1 MRRHLV
7 IVIGILAAGYFSTC
21 AAVNLQEAKNRSRQ
35 KRTMAGLREWANAIE
50 TIMVRSDHLKSTP
63 LIEGT
68 SVDLATVAAKHKLP
82 LRDGWDHP
90 FRISASKGSYLV
102 QAAGSDG
109 IFETITTTG
118 IVDTYDRDLAYSDGS
133 FIRQPEGI

>member
-7 IVIGILAAGYFSTC
+7 IVVGILAAAYFSTC
-21 AAVNLQEAKNRSRQ
+21 SVVNFQETMNRNRQ
-35 KRTMAGLREWANAIE
+35 KRTMAGLRDWANAIE
-50 TIMVRSDHLKSTP
+50 TIMVRSGHLTSTP

-68 SVDLATVAAKHKLP
+68 SADLAAIAAKHKLP

-90 FRISASKGSYLV
+90 LRISASKGSYLI

-118 IVDTYDRDLAYSDGS
+118 IIETYDRDLAYSDGA